1 VLLAIS
7 KYDAAETKRWI
18 EESGWTF
25 PVLCDGAEVIELYG
39 LKNPAVRRPEHEGI
53 PHPATIVID
62 KEGTVRFVNVWED
75 YRQRTAPETILEEL
89 EKLR

>member
-1 VLLAIS
+1 M
-7 KYDAAETKRWI
+7 
-18 EESGWTF
+18 
-25 PVLCDGAEVIELYG
+25 IELYG
-39 LKNPAVRRPEHEGI
+39 LKNPAFGRPEHEGI